1 MKILESSREVNIVEE
16 YTILMDG
23 VKYTIWMK
31 IDSDDNINDFS
42 IQNEDGYVTNQLE
55 LMEQFLEESGLD
67 YWY

>member
-42 IQNEDGYVTNQLE
+42 IQNEDGYVTNQFE
-55 LMEQFLEESGLD
+55 IMERFLEESGLD
-67 YWY
+67 YWH

>member
-1 MKILESSREVNIVEE
+1 MKILESSREINIVEE

>member
-16 YTILMDG
+16 YTVLMDN